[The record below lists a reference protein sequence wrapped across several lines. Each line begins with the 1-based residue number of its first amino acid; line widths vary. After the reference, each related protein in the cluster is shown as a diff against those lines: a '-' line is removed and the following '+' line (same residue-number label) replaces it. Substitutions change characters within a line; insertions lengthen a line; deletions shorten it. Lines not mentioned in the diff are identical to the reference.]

1 MSITIS
7 IQKFLNVKF
16 HEHKILRKDFINASG
31 IKRSSISEL
40 LNGIPVNPSLVTI
53 LKIANYF
60 NCSIDEILGRVD
72 YIEDDSTKYIKI
84 NPIQMSNN
92 TKDFIVSMLKENNIS
107 SHQLAASC
115 NIGTDTVN
123 YFIKKHDS
131 KKNLSTRTIYAVA
144 NFFNISIDKIVGR
157 V

>member
-7 IQKFLNVKF
+7 IQKFLKVKF
-16 HEHKILRKDFINASG
+16 HEHKILRKDFINESG

-40 LNGIPVNPSLVTI
+40 LNGIPVSPSLVTI

-72 YIEDDSTKYIKI
+72 HIQNDRTNYVKI
-84 NPIQMSNN
+84 SAVQMSNN
-92 TKDFIVSMLKENNIS
+92 TKDFIVSRLNEDSIS
-107 SHQLAASC
+107 SHQLASAC
-115 NIGTDTVN
+115 NIGTDTIN

-157 V
+157 I